1 MCMSSKRESFQFYN
15 GVILYPV
22 GLVLL
27 IWIVYWIE
35 IRFGVNFTS
44 YGVRPKTVLG
54 LRGVLFSP
62 FIHGSLSHLWHNTV
76 PLFVLTTALF
86 YFYNKI
92 AWKVLLWILILSGI
106 GTWLIGRP
114 SYHIGMSGVIYGLVS
129 FLFFKGIRAKHFRLV
144 ALSLLV
150 VFLYG
155 SLVWGTLPMDETIS
169 WEGHLAG
176 FIAGGLLG
184 FFFRQSVE
192 APPKYAWEKE
202 DYNEDNDP
210 FMRQFDEHGN
220 FIEIE
225 EVEEESEIDDEES
238 TPTINY
244 IFKENKTD
252 SDSL

>member
-1 MCMSSKRESFQFYN
+1 MSSKRESFQFYN